1 MAQTGALQLR
11 CCANKNSVTHNSFSL
26 QIVKRSLFTHANP
39 LWPQGQHDRPCPW
52 AILSPGRERENEL
65 KLKVL
70 LLFAFD
76 ANDRRKKRLQMELFV
91 TLCAPP
97 CSSSVYWQPVIT
109 VLTTIGASKCSHLTV
124 IVGNRLQVLTG
135 AVAFLFFL
143 SSPRKATVLLLPY
156 VCAVP
161 RHTFVLSNR
170 SVNKIGTTIYARS
183 LLEFLFLNRV

>member
-26 QIVKRSLFTHANP
+26 QIVKRSLFYSRKSSLATGTTRSTVS
-39 LWPQGQHDRPCPW
+39 LGDFEPW
-52 AILSPGRERENEL
+52 KGTRERVKIKSFIIIRVRRQRSKKKAVTNGIIRDTLRSAVFEFS
-65 KLKVL
+65 VL
-70 LLFAFD
+70 AAGYNGINHYRGEQVQPL
-76 ANDRRKKRLQMELFV
+76 NRDRWK
-91 TLCAPP
+91 
-97 CSSSVYWQPVIT
+97 PV
-109 VLTTIGASKCSHLTV
+109 
-124 IVGNRLQVLTG
+124 TG

-183 LLEFLFLNRV
+183 LLEFLFLDRV

>member
-11 CCANKNSVTHNSFSL
+11 CCTNKNSVTRIRTSSRFKLLNDLF
-26 QIVKRSLFTHANP
+26 FTHANP

-52 AILSPGRERENEL
+52 AILSPGRERGNEL

-124 IVGNRLQVLTG
+124 IVGNRLQVPSP
-135 AVAFLFFL
+135 FLFFL
-143 SSPRKATVLLLPY
+143 SSPSEESHRSSPPLRMRCAASH
-156 VCAVP
+156 VCVVKSFGKQD
-161 RHTFVLSNR
+161 RYNDLREIITRISLS
-170 SVNKIGTTIYARS
+170 
-183 LLEFLFLNRV
+183 